1 MSASAPSGKLD
12 DLVELLPLLH
22 QWQQVRR
29 AGSDLSRNAFVI
41 EFGGMPK
48 AGKSSAIENVRHFF
62 THGPMLPRAESR
74 QENFRRI
81 GYRVHTPAEGVSLRT
96 PNYLKNSLIDFNTWA
111 GAYAVQ
117 ELLQA
122 AHDDHHDLVVLDR
135 GPWDAGCWLEYWA
148 SNPPRSGSDDDIG
161 RVKAFFQ
168 LRYWMTRSDLH
179 VVLTVDPEE
188 AARREQQHRLIR
200 HGGASSK
207 SELMARM
214 KSIYSERFGELQ
226 DAKEKSCPHVGNRA
240 ALLIDTTTK
249 TKEEVARLIIQA
261 VFDVLEA
268 KLAYHRDEFV
278 FTTDFFL
285 ERLVG
290 YMPRTRSKNKTH
302 IQERL
307 PDLVD
312 RANALN
318 PKQRQ
323 RLRQE
328 LTDRAFPQ
336 DRAQLVE
343 QRVTAD
349 SIMNSLN
356 KLLSEVQTS

>member
-1 MSASAPSGKLD
+1 
-12 DLVELLPLLH
+12 
-22 QWQQVRR
+22 
-29 AGSDLSRNAFVI
+29 
-41 EFGGMPK
+41 MPK

-62 THGPMLPRAESR
+62 THGPKLAPPELW
-74 QENFRRI
+74 QDNFGRL

-96 PNYLKNSLIDFNTWA
+96 PNYLKNSLTDFNTWA

-135 GPWDAGCWLEYWA
+135 GPWDAGCWLEHWA
-148 SNPPRSGSDDDIG
+148 SILSRSGSDDDIG
-161 RVKAFFQ
+161 RVKDFFQ

-188 AARREQQHRLIR
+188 AVSREQQHRLIR
-200 HGGASSK
+200 HGGASSNLD
-207 SELMARM
+207 LMARM
-214 KSIYSERFGELQ
+214 KCIYSERFRELQ
-226 DAKEKSCPHVGNRA
+226 DAKTASCPHVGHRA
-240 ALLIDTTTK
+240 ALLIDTTKK
-249 TKEEVARLIIQA
+249 TKDEVARLIIQA
-261 VFDVLEA
+261 AFDVLEA
-268 KLAYHRDEFV
+268 KLAYHQDEFA
-278 FTTDFFL
+278 FTVDFFL
-285 ERLVG
+285 ERLAG
-290 YMPRTRSKNKTH
+290 YLPRTRSTSKTD
-302 IQERL
+302 IRKRL

-328 LTDRAFPQ
+328 LNDRAFPQ

-343 QRVTAD
+343 QRVTAA
-349 SIMNSLN
+349 SILNSLS
-356 KLLSEVQTS
+356 KLLSEAQEL